1 VGHAFVEGSFARRLV
16 SGLKSRVRR
25 LVKPFRRQLRRLY
38 GTEQALAGWR
48 KRLQSPRA
56 QLRRLMRPDITYVG
70 VTGSCGKTTTTRLI
84 GAVLSQVGEVRTDAG
99 RNGPSRVLENI
110 LAIGAKTKF
119 CVQEL
124 SGSRPDRIRL
134 QVKSLR
140 PQIGVITT
148 IGSDHY
154 KNFRSLEATAQE
166 KSRLVAF
173 LPRRGT
179 AILNADDPHVIA
191 MRDRTRARV
200 ITYGVSREADIR
212 AEDVRSAWPDRL
224 SLTVLHGQERLRVQ
238 TQLVGEFWITSVL
251 AAIACGLTQGL
262 DLKTCAAAITKFEPV
277 FGRAS
282 VHSVPGGPDFIIET
296 QKAPL
301 WTIANTMTIM
311 RNARATRK
319 TMVIGTVS
327 DYSGKGGDTHRKVA
341 RLALDVADRV
351 VFVGPQAGHVSK
363 LRQGEVK
370 ERLFAFVTSYQAS
383 EFLAETAIAG
393 ELIHVKA
400 SITDHLERIMLSQ
413 FDSVTCWRERC
424 GVENSCPDCCD
435 YRTSCP
441 PPFGLDAA
449 ESESA
454 TGEQS
459 ASSEAAPSL

>member
-1 VGHAFVEGSFARRLV
+1 MRPTKAM
-16 SGLKSRVRR
+16 
-25 LVKPFRRQLRRLY
+25 
-38 GTEQALAGWR
+38 
-48 KRLQSPRA
+48 
-56 QLRRLMRPDITYVG
+56 LRRLMRPGATYVG

-84 GAVLSQVGEVRTDAG
+84 GAVLSSAGECRTDAG
-99 RNGPSRVLENI
+99 RNGPGRVI
-110 LAIGAKTKF
+110 LNLLTVGSNTKF

-124 SGSRPDRIRL
+124 SGSRPGRIKMQTRF
-134 QVKSLR
+134 LR

-148 IGSDHY
+148 IGGDHY
-154 KNFRSLEATAQE
+154 KNFRSLEATARE
-166 KSRLVAF
+166 KVELVAG
-173 LPRRGT
+173 LPTNGT
-179 AILNADDPHVIA
+179 AILNADDRQVLD
-191 MRDRTRARV
+191 MKERTRGRV
-200 ITYGVSREADIR
+200 VTYGLSSGADIR

-224 SLTVLHGQERLRVQ
+224 SLTVVHGQERLRVQ

-262 DLKTCAAAITKFEPV
+262 DLRTCAEAIAKFEPV

-311 RNARATRK
+311 RNARAPRK

-351 VFVGPQAGHVSK
+351 IFVGPQAGHVTK
-363 LRQGEVK
+363 LRQGDVTD
-370 ERLFAFVTSYQAS
+370 RLFAFVTGYQAS
-383 EFLAETAIAG
+383 AFLAETALAG

-413 FDSVTCWRERC
+413 FGSVMCWRERC
-424 GVENSCPDCCD
+424 GVENSCPDCRD
-435 YRTSCP
+435 YQTSYP
-441 PPFGLDAA
+441 PPFGLEGSKPQSKA
-449 ESESA
+449 EAEF
-454 TGEQS
+454 
-459 ASSEAAPSL
+459 ASGEAAPSL